1 MSRSKAEL
9 FRDKLAHLL
18 NIDREYVDVFSVQL
32 RRMHP
37 PLTDVRFAA
46 HGSPYY
52 KPVRLNGIVL
62 MHREEV
68 SCQFMIIIF
77 IIVAKIQS
85 RLSCNVK
92 GL

>member
-1 MSRSKAEL
+1 
-9 FRDKLAHLL
+9 
-18 NIDREYVDVFSVQL
+18 VFSVQL

-46 HGSPYY
+46 HGSMYY

-68 SCQFMIIIF
+68 SIT
-77 IIVAKIQS
+77 VSVLLAYS
-85 RLSCNVK
+85 RI
-92 GL
+92 